1 MILEICAQSYQA
13 AINAAAGGA
22 DRLELCAHLGGG
34 GITPSLGVLSI
45 LKKEI
50 SIPIYV
56 LIRPRPGHFYYTP
69 GECSIMIRDIEYFAA
84 EGADGIVSGC
94 LTRDDLP
101 DLYCLQRMLQA
112 AKGLPF
118 TFHRA
123 FESIKDPFS
132 ALDQLSNLG
141 INRILTG
148 GKSGNAF
155 ESRNELKT
163 LQEYAGSRLI
173 ILAGSGVN
181 LDNLFELLHSS
192 RVKEVHSSAKYNI
205 QSLITTEIDLF
216 DSDPVIV
223 KALSA
228 ICRSYSVE
236 H

>member
-13 AINAAAGGA
+13 SINAAAGGA

-50 SIPIYV
+50 SIPIFV
-56 LIRPRPGHFYYTP
+56 LIRPRPGHFYYSP
-69 GECSIMIRDIEYFAA
+69 GECSIMIRDIEYFAG

-94 LTRDDLP
+94 LTREDLP
-101 DLYCLQRMLQA
+101 DLYCLEHMLKA
-112 AKGLPF
+112 ANGLPF

-123 FESIKDPFS
+123 FESIKDPFP

-141 INRILTG
+141 IDRILTG

-155 ESRNELKT
+155 ESRNELKN
-163 LQEYAGSRLI
+163 LQEYAGSRLT

-181 LDNLFELLHSS
+181 PDNLKEILHAS
-192 RVKEVHSSAKYNI
+192 RVNEVHSSAKYHI
-205 QSLITTEIDLF
+205 QTLKSAEIDLF
-216 DSDPVIV
+216 DSDPLIV
-223 KALSA
+223 RALSA
-228 ICRSYSVE
+228 ICQTYQTQ